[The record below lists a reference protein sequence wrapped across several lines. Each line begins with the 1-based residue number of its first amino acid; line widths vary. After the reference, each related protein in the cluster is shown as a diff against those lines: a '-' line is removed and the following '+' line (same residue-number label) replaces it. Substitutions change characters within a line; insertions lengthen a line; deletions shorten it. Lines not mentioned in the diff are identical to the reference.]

1 LGESLANYGPIA
13 TAAGALVAA
22 IAIAING
29 WRERRRKTLEACEKL
44 VFDKD
49 LRSFVSLVY
58 TAVAN
63 GTYER
68 DTAERR
74 AGSDR
79 DDTSTIINVVETV
92 AMGVNLG
99 MYDEEVARA
108 YLTVYVKDLLA
119 PYFLDPRS
127 SRLASTAFLAI
138 EVREMRKLFADFL
151 PPRPPTAAEIAR
163 IRLPARSD

>member
-1 LGESLANYGPIA
+1 VRSRPYIHERRQHGRTDPTRDLTDRRSWATRFVSYGPLA

-44 VFDKD
+44 VFDKE
-49 LRSFVSLVY
+49 LRSLVSLVY
-58 TAVAN
+58 TAIEN
-63 GTYER
+63 NRYER
-68 DTAERR
+68 DTAERK

-92 AMGVNLG
+92 ALGVNLG

-108 YLTVYVKDLLA
+108 YLTVYVRDLLA
-119 PYFLDPRS
+119 PYFLDPG
-127 SRLASTAFLAI
+127 SRQIGRASC
-138 EVREMRKLFADFL
+138 RERV
-151 PPRPPTAAEIAR
+151 
-163 IRLPARSD
+163 